1 MGRLK
6 RFTEKIQRF
15 FKKYKKPVL
24 SLALAL
30 GIVGGGGVIYATQYT
45 YDKNVGLDP
54 YSLAG
59 HPTTMKYGVN
69 KSALG
74 DWYYAYCTT
83 PDRKQPDYTNYTDG
97 GKINSKYYTIL
108 GWGFPNYHYTGN
120 DEADYFITQ
129 AALWHEIAGYDVSAS
144 NIVIKSS
151 QRGAQATNPGAGSPA
166 LAYVAAGDA
175 TITETMLAECI
186 QNLVSAAN
194 NNAHEEGG
202 SLHFYAE
209 NGQRYDDT
217 TKCEQQATKTHA
229 EDPTIPEGFK
239 ATQWLSLDCPNINWI
254 YPKGV
259 TVNFTSNSV
268 GAKFQT
274 EDKQN
279 VTSVPISQNG
289 TKFRILVPESMKET
303 DSVTFAATG
312 KTAVWKSCMST
323 PSSNAYQELMVVW
336 KAEETCNVAGSVG
349 TQPTNT
355 IPGEVKIRKINES
368 GQPLAGAEF
377 TLTGNGV
384 NQKATSGSDG
394 WAKWTGLQPGTYQ
407 IKETKAP
414 AGYELSAETWTA
426 QVTSGGKDSNSFTCT
441 DKKDTPQQ
449 KKFNVK
455 LHKVDENGNSLAG
468 AEFTLHNKTGSYSIA
483 KTTDSTGKLEWT
495 DVPIAQPSSST
506 GNTSGSVSV
515 GDSEGSF
522 NGGTTT
528 TIPVPEGENEFILEE
543 TKAPEG
549 YELSTDK
556 KEINPANGSTE
567 DYSYE
572 IENTPSRK
580 YGWIELTKIDPT
592 HVPLEHVGFS
602 VIEKA
607 TGKVIQSGETDWRG
621 YLKFENIPY
630 EPEGTD
636 YILKETKPIDGY
648 AFLEEDK
655 EFTLKSGH
663 ESFSWTIENNKKY
676 YQGSVTIIKKDKDNE
691 IPLPGATIRLYDSK
705 GKVVGTKTTGGD
717 GKVIFDN
724 LDLGEYW
731 YQEIQAPAGYKLD
744 PTKLKLE
751 ITERH
756 LDAEAILP
764 NKKYGA
770 VDIYKVDYDKEVPLE
785 GVKFGLYDKNKN
797 LLKEGLTNGNGHVIF
812 DELEIGTYYI
822 KELQA
827 LPGFQLD
834 PDFHMVT
841 LSDNN
846 RYYRQTVT
854 NKKYGSI
861 TLHKTDDVGNPLEGA
876 YFQLYDKDMKPVGEP
891 KKSQGNGKI
900 IWDHLEIGQYYIKE
914 TQAPQGYQIGQFTKG
929 IEITE
934 RHRDEEITISNQII
948 YGSLTIVKTNEN
960 DHSLRGAE
968 FAIYND
974 EGILLETKKTTT
986 NGTVIFEH
994 LPVGYYTIVETN
1006 PPEGYIPIS
1015 ENVTVKGEE
1024 VMNCEITM
1032 RHLDQ
1037 QIYIANKPIVGNVH
1051 IIKTDSTDKHK
1062 LGDAIFALYDDKGH
1076 EIASAKT
1083 DDWGEAWFRNIKYGK
1098 YTMKEVACPIGYEQN
1113 DTVYEVN
1120 ICKDG
1125 ETLEY
1130 QIENKPITYKIQLHK
1145 DDIETGEVLEGAE
1158 FQLWQNGAPLSYNGK
1173 KTFTTDKN
1181 GQISFPFDL
1190 EYGEYQLVETKAPYG
1205 YIASDSINI
1214 WLNETTAFHKD
1225 SLKNRVVDIT
1235 AHNQS
1240 KRTVLKLTKIDE
1252 DTGLPLQ
1259 NAKFEVWNEDRTQC
1273 IAKGETGPT
1282 GIVMFNLKLGTYW
1295 FKEVEAPEGYTID
1308 TTWRQV
1314 IFEDTSYGLTQSFR
1328 VSNKQSNYT
1337 PPKGDSSITKEDFP
1351 SIQITKLDVSTGEP
1365 LPNAGF
1371 VIYAEDGKTVVKRGM
1386 TDEDGIVTFQLN
1398 KGTFYY
1404 QEFLAPNG
1412 YEIDNEKYK
1421 FTLDENNQILKCEM
1435 TNHKSETHEIPQ
1447 MPSGDSNI
1455 VPETPS
1461 TPQVPTVTQDTPTGE
1476 VDICKTDISTGELLP
1491 NATFFIYGADQK
1503 TVIVSGKTDETGI
1516 VRFKL
1521 PAGDYYYQEFSAP
1534 EGYEVD
1540 NSKFPF
1546 SIKDNGEIVKC
1557 RMTDV
1562 PKTKTTLPDTGDIIK
1577 NNKIAC
1583 YGAAVALFL
1592 ATIVL
1597 VLSKINK
1604 LRRGRF
1610 LR

>member
-6 RFTEKIQRF
+6 RFTEKIRRSF
-15 FKKYKKPVL
+15 AKYKKPIVSL
-24 SLALAL
+24 SLALSIFCT
-30 GIVGGGGVIYATQYT
+30 GSMIYAYICNTKVDPAEMGLFLTENGVTHTTGYK
-45 YDKNVGLDP
+45 YANLPSGEHVAYCLDP
-54 YSLAG
+54 
-59 HPTTMKYGVN
+59 N
-69 KSALG
+69 KGSPRN
-74 DWYYAYCTT
+74 T
-83 PDRKQPDYTNYTDG
+83 DYIDG
-97 GKINSKYYTIL
+97 GSIDQYQYNVL
-108 GWGFPNYHYTGN
+108 GWAYPSYHYTGCN
-120 DEADYFITQ
+120 NVDYFISQ
-129 AALWHEIAGYDVSAS
+129 CAVWHATGVINWSNCKVLVGKSYYYNQDCTADYKDNGNPKWNNTKITAEEIESYIENLASCTGVEEKPHFNFNTGGEFPLYGNDPNYPDDYVSGWMDVKVMNNAWGAKNVQVINVYS
-144 NIVIKSS
+144 NIE
-151 QRGAQATNPGAGSPA
+151 GTE
-166 LAYVAAGDA
+166 L
-175 TITETMLAECI
+175 ITETGKKSTPWVDKPNNSTFSWNGPGEKFYIKIPKANVSDPNSLDVHLDFKINYTGWSPVSTRPVSDGGRQPLAYIIKNGADAEGVTYAKLQDTPTTPKGGVRI
-186 QNLVSAAN
+186 RKVD
-194 NNAHEEGG
+194 EEG
-202 SLHFYAE
+202 
-209 NGQRYDDT
+209 
-217 TKCEQQATKTHA
+217 K
-229 EDPTIPEGFK
+229 
-239 ATQWLSLDCPNINWI
+239 
-254 YPKGV
+254 
-259 TVNFTSNSV
+259 
-268 GAKFQT
+268 
-274 EDKQN
+274 
-279 VTSVPISQNG
+279 
-289 TKFRILVPESMKET
+289 
-303 DSVTFAATG
+303 
-312 KTAVWKSCMST
+312 
-323 PSSNAYQELMVVW
+323 
-336 KAEETCNVAGSVG
+336 
-349 TQPTNT
+349 
-355 IPGEVKIRKINES
+355 
-368 GQPLAGAEF
+368 PLAGAEF
-377 TLTGNGV
+377 TLSGGTLSAPI
-384 NQKATSGSDG
+384 KAISGSDG
-394 WAKWTGLQPGTYQ
+394 WAVWKEQKLGTYT

-414 AGYELSAETWTA
+414 TGYSLSSETWTA
-426 QVTSGGKDSNSFTCT
+426 EVTEDKTKTLEFKCV
-441 DKKDTPQQ
+441 DKKEDTPKQE
-449 KKFNVK
+449 KFNVK
-455 LHKVDENGNSLAG
+455 LHKVDENGQSLAG
-468 AEFTLHNKTGSYSIA
+468 AEFTLHNKTGSYSLS

-495 DVPIAQPSSST
+495 DVPIAVPSTST

-515 GDSEGSF
+515 GDKDGSF
-522 NGGTTT
+522 SGSASTTV
-528 TIPVPEGENEFILEE
+528 PVPEGENEFILEE

-549 YELSTDK
+549 YEISMDK
-556 KEINPANGSTE
+556 KEINPTNGSTE

-572 IENTPSRK
+572 IVNKPSKK
-580 YGWIELTKIDPT
+580 YGWVELYKIDPQ
-592 HVPLEHVGFS
+592 HVKLEGVGFAL
-602 VIEKA
+602 IEKA
-607 TGKVIQSGETDWRG
+607 TGKTIQTGKTDWRG
-621 YLKFENIPY
+621 YLKFIDVPY

-636 YILKETKPIDGY
+636 YIVKETEPLPGF
-648 AFLEEDK
+648 AFLESDW
-655 EFTLKSGH
+655 EFTLKDGH
-663 ESFSWTIENNKKY
+663 ESYSKTIQNNPKY
-676 YQGSVTIIKKDKDNE
+676 YQGSVTIVKRDKDNE
-691 IPLPGATIRLYDSK
+691 IPLPGATIALFDSN
-705 GKVVGTKTTGGD
+705 GKQIGVKTTGGD

-731 YQEIQAPAGYKLD
+731 YQEIKAPAGYHLD
-744 PTKLKLE
+744 PNKYKLE

-756 LDAEAILP
+756 LDAESILP

-770 VDIYKVDYDKEVPLE
+770 VDIYKVDYDKEIPLE
-785 GVKFGLYDKNKN
+785 GVKFGLYDKDKH
-797 LLKEGLTNGNGHVIF
+797 LLKEGITNGNGHVIF

-834 PDFHMVT
+834 PDFHMIT

-861 TLHKTDDVGNPLEGA
+861 TLHKIDDVGNPLEGA

-891 KKSQGNGKI
+891 KKSQGNGKV
-900 IWDHLEIGQYYIKE
+900 IWDHLELGQYYIKE
-914 TQAPQGYQIGQFTKG
+914 TEAPQGYQIGQFTKG

-934 RHRDEEITISNQII
+934 RHRDEEINVSNQII

-1120 ICKDG
+1120 ICEDG
-1125 ETLEY
+1125 VTLEY

-1173 KTFTTDKN
+1173 STFTTDKN

-1190 EYGEYQLVETKAPYG
+1190 EYGEYELVETKAPYG

-1214 WLNETTAFHKD
+1214 WLNETTTFHMD

-1273 IAKGETGPT
+1273 VAKGETGPT
-1282 GIVMFNLKLGTYW
+1282 GIAMFNLKLGTYW

-1314 IFEDTSYGLTQSFR
+1314 IFDDTSYGLTQSFR

-1371 VIYAEDGKTVVKRGM
+1371 VIYAEDGETVVKRGM

-1412 YEIDNEKYK
+1412 YEIDNQKYK

-1435 TNHKSETHEIPQ
+1435 TNHKSETHEIPKT
-1447 MPSGDSNI
+1447 PSGDSNI
-1455 VPETPS
+1455 TPETPS
-1461 TPQVPTVTQDTPTGE
+1461 TPQVPTVTPDTPTGE

-1491 NATFFIYGADQK
+1491 NGTFFIYGADQK

-1562 PKTKTTLPDTGDIIK
+1562 PKTKTTLPNTGDIIK
-1577 NNKIAC
+1577 NKRIVC
-1583 YGAAVALFL
+1583 CGAVVALFL
-1592 ATIVL
+1592 ATTVL
-1597 VLSKINK
+1597 VPIKINK
-1604 LRRGRF
+1604 SRKGRF